1 MAFFHG
7 VKASEVPTS
16 IVATV
21 ATDSGL
27 PVVFG
32 TAPVHLTEDPTAYV
46 NKPVICY
53 SWKEATQNL
62 GYHPDWDK
70 YTLCEAMYTE
80 FKLYNVKPIVFVN
93 VLDLSL
99 IHI

>member
-53 SWKEATQNL
+53 SWN
-62 GYHPDWDK
+62 
-70 YTLCEAMYTE
+70 
-80 FKLYNVKPIVFVN
+80 
-93 VLDLSL
+93 
-99 IHI
+99 